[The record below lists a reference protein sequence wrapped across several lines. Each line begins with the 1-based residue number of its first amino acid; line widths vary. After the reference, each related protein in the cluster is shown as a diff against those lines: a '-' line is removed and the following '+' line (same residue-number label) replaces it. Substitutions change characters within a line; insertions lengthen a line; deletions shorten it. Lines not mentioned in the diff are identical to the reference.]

1 MLIQGKIR
9 QVFKQTNFTKT
20 PTAFV
25 RFVVVGIFSFC
36 ILNATIAQKQTVKG
50 VVKDNNGE
58 LLIGVSVLIKG
69 TTNGTITNFNGQYS
83 VDVNSGKDVLL
94 FSYVGYNNFETVV
107 GNRKN
112 IDVRLTEDTKAL
124 DEIVVVGYG
133 TQKKSDLTGSVV
145 SVKADD
151 MNSIPTTSVAEMLR
165 GQAAGVVVTQNSARP
180 GGGSDIVIRG
190 KKSLTGGNSP
200 LYIVDGVPVT
210 GIDDYNSQDILSV
223 EVLKDAS
230 TQAIYGARASNGVIL
245 ITTKKGQQNKTSVD
259 FSTYAGSQVLK
270 RNFDFFNPE
279 EWIQLKREANRIYT
293 IQPDGSY
300 VTSYLGGDPVVGVY
314 PGDASLFGNM
324 YQNVVDKKYTDWE
337 SLAVKPA
344 IQQKYDLSV
353 RSGGPTTKLSASLG
367 YFDQKGMIAPASYQ
381 RANFRFNV
389 EQKLSK
395 KLTFGINS
403 NYTYS
408 YRNAEDE
415 TFSKFITESPLFNP
429 FDASGN
435 LVPVL
440 EDSKYNPL
448 WNNKNQLNNTT
459 TKNFLLNTTLDW
471 EILKGLKYR
480 LNASLNNRN
489 SKQGTY
495 LNTKHEKGMAVLGL
509 ASISTSD
516 FTDYLLENILTFDQ
530 KINDDNKLDI
540 TLVQSTNLQL
550 TENNE
555 MTGSGF
561 VSDDLG
567 YDFISSAAK
576 LYPPRHNI
584 EPRNLLS
591 YMGRLRYNLME
602 KYLFSASAR
611 IDGSS
616 VFGVNNKWGLF
627 PAGSFAWRASEEDF
641 LKEQAWLSNLKVRL
655 SYGSVGNQGVDPYQ
669 SQVLANSYYFQ
680 FGTGDPFVGYLPG
693 SQLPNPDLKWETTTS
708 FNGGVDFSILKD
720 RIGGT
725 IEYYHSITSD
735 LLMERSINQT
745 TGYTSQLVNI
755 GKVQNKG
762 IEVTFNFVPV
772 KTKDFTWNV
781 DVNFSAN
788 QNKILE
794 LNGAVDVDGKPVND
808 LANGWFIGHN
818 IDAYNYQ
825 QFDGIWQTGD
835 VIPEYKGTYKPK
847 AGDIRVKDINNDTII
862 NDLDKVIMDRAP
874 KWTGAL
880 SSTLKWKGIEF
891 SFDIY
896 TVQGAL
902 RSNPFL
908 YDANSGGNL
917 SAALNG
923 IKVDYWTL
931 ENPSNTAPR
940 PRQGTND
947 YIQSLAYQDASYI
960 RLRNLSLGYSF
971 PKKLINDLKMNNL
984 RVYATATNLWTQ
996 TKFLSYSP
1004 EASAS
1009 AYPEPKTFVVGLN
1022 VSF

>member
-1 MLIQGKIR
+1 MKVFNETNSTNTSATLIRI
-9 QVFKQTNFTKT
+9 VMI
-20 PTAFV
+20 
-25 RFVVVGIFSFC
+25 GIFGFC
-36 ILNATIAQKQTVKG
+36 ISFSVIAQKRTVSG
-50 VVKDNNGE
+50 VVKDSKGE
-58 LLIGVSVLIKG
+58 AMIGVSVVIKG
-69 TTNGTITNFNGQYS
+69 TSIGTITNFDGQYS
-83 VDVNSGKDVLL
+83 IESTSNKDVLVYT
-94 FSYVGYNNFETVV
+94 YVGYEAQTISV
-107 GNRKN
+107 GNRTLIN
-112 IDVRLTEDTKAL
+112 VVLTEDTKAL

-145 SVKADD
+145 SVKADE

-200 LYIVDGVPVT
+200 LYIVDGVPV
-210 GIDDYNSQDILSV
+210 GSIDDYNSQDILSV

-230 TQAIYGARASNGVIL
+230 SEAIYGARASNGVIL
-245 ITTKKGQQNKTSVD
+245 ITTKKGNENKTTVD
-259 FSTYAGSQVLK
+259 FSTYLGSQVLK
-270 RNFDFFNPE
+270 RNFNFFSPE
-279 EWIQLKREANRIYT
+279 EWIQLKREANRVYIIQSDGTYT
-293 IQPDGSY
+293 
-300 VTSYLGGDPVVGVY
+300 TTYLGGNPVDGVY
-314 PGDASLFGNM
+314 PVEGEKSLFGNM

-337 SLAVKPA
+337 SLAVHPA
-344 IQQKYDLSV
+344 LQQKYDLSV
-353 RSGGPTTKLSASLG
+353 RSGGPNTKLSASLG
-367 YFDQKGMIAPASYQ
+367 FFDQKGMIAPAAYQ

-395 KLTFGINS
+395 KLSFGLNT

-408 YRNAEDE
+408 ERSAEDE

-429 FDASGN
+429 FDADGN

-459 TKNFLLNTTLDW
+459 SSNFLLNGTLDW
-471 EILKGLKYR
+471 EIVKGLKYR
-480 LNASLNNRN
+480 MNASLNSRN

-495 LNTKHEKGMAVLGL
+495 LNTKHEKGLSVLGL
-509 ASISTSD
+509 ATIGITS
-516 FTDYLLENILTFDQ
+516 FTDYLLENIFTYDYKINTDNKFDLTF
-530 KINDDNKLDI
+530 
-540 TLVQSTNLQL
+540 VQSTNTQL
-550 TENNE
+550 SENNR

-567 YDFISSAAK
+567 YDFIGSAAK
-576 LYPPRHNI
+576 LYPPVHTI

-591 YMGRLRYNLME
+591 YMGRVRYNL
-602 KYLFSASAR
+602 KDRYLFSASAR

-627 PAGSFAWRASEEDF
+627 PAGSFAWRASEEGF
-641 LKEQAWLSNLKVRL
+641 LKDQEWLSNLKLRL

-669 SQVLANSYYFQ
+669 SQVLAGSYYFQ

-693 SQLPNPDLKWETTTS
+693 TQLPNPDLKWETTTS
-708 FNGGVDFSILKD
+708 FNSGIDFSILKD
-720 RIGGT
+720 RMGGT
-725 IEYYHSITSD
+725 IEYYHSLTSD
-735 LLMERSINQT
+735 LLMERFINQT
-745 TGYTSQLVNI
+745 SGYTSQLVNI
-755 GKVQNKG
+755 GEVRNQG
-762 IEVTFNFVPV
+762 IEITLNFVPV
-772 KTKDFTWNV
+772 KTRDFTWNI
-781 DVNFSAN
+781 DMNFSAN
-788 QNKILE
+788 QNKILA
-794 LNGAVDVDGKPVND
+794 LNGAVDADGKPVND
-808 LANGWFIGHN
+808 IANNWFIGHN
-818 IDAYNYQ
+818 IDAYYYQ
-825 QFDGIWQTGD
+825 QFAGIWQVGD
-835 VIPEYKGTYKPK
+835 SIPAYKGTYKPK
-847 AGDIRVKDINNDTII
+847 AGDVRVNDINNDTII
-862 NDLDKVIMDRAP
+862 SDLDKVIMDRAP
-874 KWTGAL
+874 KWTGSL

-902 RSNPFL
+902 RLNPFL
-908 YDANSGGNL
+908 YDANSGGSL

-971 PKKLINDLKMNNL
+971 PKKLISNMKMSNL
-984 RVYATATNLWTQ
+984 RVYATATNLLTQ

-1009 AYPEPKTFVVGLN
+1009 AYPEPKTYVVGLN

>member
-1 MLIQGKIR
+1 M

-20 PTAFV
+20 PIAFV

-69 TTNGTITNFNGQYS
+69 TTNGTITNYNGQYA

-107 GNRKN
+107 GNLTN
-112 IDVRLTEDTKAL
+112 IDVILTEDTKAL

-151 MNSIPTTSVAEMLR
+151 MNAIPTTSVAEMLR

-279 EWIQLKREANRIYT
+279 EWIQLKREANRVYT
-293 IQPDGSY
+293 IQPDGTYS
-300 VTSYLGGDPVVGVY
+300 TAYLGGDPVDGVY

-337 SLAVKPA
+337 KLAVSPA
-344 IQQKYDLSV
+344 LQQKYDLSV

-489 SKQGTY
+489 STQGTY

-908 YDANSGGNL
+908 YDANSGGSL
-917 SAALNG
+917 TAALNG

-984 RVYATATNLWTQ
+984 RIYATATNLWTQ

>member
-1 MLIQGKIR
+1 M
-9 QVFKQTNFTKT
+9 QVFKSTNFMKRY
-20 PTAFV
+20 FSLV
-25 RFVVVGIFSFC
+25 RVVMTVIFSFY
-36 ILNATIAQKQTVKG
+36 ILMGAIAQKQTIKG
-50 VVKDNNGE
+50 VVKDTNGE
-58 LLIGVSVLIKG
+58 LLIGVSVIVKG
-69 TTNGTITNFNGQYS
+69 TNSGTITNLNGQYS
-83 VDVNSGKDVLL
+83 IDVNSAKDVLL
-94 FSYVGYNNFETVV
+94 FSYVGYSSYETVV
-107 GNRKN
+107 GSRTTL
-112 IDVRLTEDTKAL
+112 DVRLTESSKAL
-124 DEIVVVGYG
+124 EELVVVGYG

-145 SVKADD
+145 SVKAED
-151 MNSIPTTSVAEMLR
+151 MNTIPTSSVAEMLR

-190 KKSLTGGNSP
+190 KKSLTGGNAP

-245 ITTKKGQQNKTSVD
+245 ITTKKGQQNKTAVD
-259 FSTYAGSQVLK
+259 FSTYAGSQMLK
-270 RNFDFFNPE
+270 RNFKFFSPE
-279 EWIQLKREANRIYT
+279 EWIQLKREANRVYT

-300 VTSYLGGDPVVGVY
+300 VTSYLGGDPVDGVY

-337 SLAVKPA
+337 ALAVKPA
-344 IQQKYDLSV
+344 LQQKYDLSV
-353 RSGGPTTKLSASLG
+353 RSGGPNTKFSASLG

-381 RANFRFNV
+381 RTNFRFNI

-448 WNNKNQLNNTT
+448 WNNENQLNNTT
-459 TKNFLLNTTLDW
+459 TKNFLLNATLDW

-489 SKQGTY
+489 SSQGTY

-509 ASISTSD
+509 ASIGTTD
-516 FTDYLLENILTFDQ
+516 FTDYLFENILTFDK
-530 KINDDNKLDI
+530 KISAYNKFDI
-540 TLVQSTNLQL
+540 TFVQSTNLQR
-550 TENNE
+550 TENNQ

-576 LYPPRHNI
+576 LYPPRHTI

-602 KYLFSASAR
+602 KYLFSLSAR

-641 LKEQAWLSNLKVRL
+641 LKEQDWLTNMKVRL

-708 FNGGVDFSILKD
+708 FNAGVDFGILKD

-725 IEYYHSITSD
+725 IEYYQSTTTD

-762 IEVTFNFVPV
+762 IEVTFNFIPV

-788 QNKILE
+788 QNKILA
-794 LNGAVDVDGKPVND
+794 LNGAVDADGKPVND
-808 LANGWFIGHN
+808 LANGWYIGHN

-847 AGDIRVKDINNDTII
+847 PGDVRVKDINNDTII
-862 NDLDKVIMDRAP
+862 NDLDKVILDRAP
-874 KWTGAL
+874 RWTGAL

-902 RSNPFL
+902 RLNPFL

-917 SAALNG
+917 TAALNG

-947 YIQSLAYQDASYI
+947 YLQALAYQDASYI

-971 PKKLINDLKMNNL
+971 PKKLISDLKMNNL

-1009 AYPEPKTFVVGLN
+1009 AYPEPKTFVFGLN